1 MPAPPINSKHVAWL
15 TAALALGCVNVL
27 FGFARADTLPPD
39 QMVRTTATETLATIR
54 QQGEAFSQNPTP
66 LYQLI
71 EERLVPHFDVNLISR
86 QVLGQHWSR
95 ANPEQRTR
103 FSAAFRR
110 MLVRTYAKALLAF
123 REDALEWQPVN
134 LAPGATEALV
144 KSTITRAGAPP
155 LVISYK
161 MHLEASRWLVYDV
174 TIDGVSFV
182 TNYRGIFNSEIR
194 RNSLDAIIKRM
205 EDKNAEAG

>member
-1 MPAPPINSKHVAWL
+1 MTIKPAAWLIIFVCVSSQPAVAW
-15 TAALALGCVNVL
+15 AEV
-27 FGFARADTLPPD
+27 LPPD
-39 QMVRTTATETLATIR
+39 QMVRVTANETLVTIR
-54 QQGEAFSQNPTP
+54 QQGETFSQNPAP

-71 EERLVPHFDVNLISR
+71 EEKLVPHFDVNLISR

-95 ANPEQRTR
+95 ATPEQRLR
-103 FSAAFRR
+103 FTGAFQR

-134 LAPGATEALV
+134 LAPGATDAVV

-155 LVISYK
+155 LVVSYK
-161 MHLEASRWLVYDV
+161 MNLEGEKWRVYDV

-182 TNYRGIFNSEIR
+182 TNYRGIINSQIR
-194 RNSLDAIIKRM
+194 RNSLDTIIKQM
-205 EDKNAEAG
+205 EEKNATAG

>member
-1 MPAPPINSKHVAWL
+1 MTLKHSAWL
-15 TAALALGCVNVL
+15 TSLCVLAYVNSL
-27 FGFARADTLPPD
+27 LCMAQADTLPPD
-39 QMVRTTATETLATIR
+39 QMVRVTATETLATIR
-54 QQGEAFSQNPTP
+54 QQGEAFSQNPAP

-134 LAPGATEALV
+134 FAPGATDALL
-144 KSTITRAGAPP
+144 KSTVTRDGAPP
-155 LVISYK
+155 LVVSYK
-161 MHLEASRWLVYDV
+161 MHLEADRWLVYDV
-174 TIDGVSFV
+174 TIDGISFV